1 MIKIDA
7 KKSVMKTL
15 DMITVEEVPLLRK
28 LEFCLVV
35 TACVIQQS
43 ALTTNWMDLGD
54 PTHVSK
60 KDNHVNK
67 KNILIQLERM
77 ADGMAKQRNI
87 DLNMLIPS

>member
-1 MIKIDA
+1 MCDSTI
-7 KKSVMKTL
+7 SVDNKL
-15 DMITVEEVPLLRK
+15 DGST
-28 LEFCLVV
+28 
-35 TACVIQQS
+35 
-43 ALTTNWMDLGD
+43 LGD
-54 PTHVSK
+54 TTHVSK